1 MIWFKINE
9 SWYIDLTQI
18 REFGVPKDR
27 PGTIMVTYKDGK
39 EDFYGVND
47 PRETFNRLAEYVSMV
62 FSPVL
67 TPTMSSDEIL
77 KTMEGIPNGVV

>member
-27 PGTIMVTYKDGK
+27 PGAIMVTYKDGK

-47 PRETFNRLAEYVSMV
+47 PRETFNRLAEFVSMV
-62 FSPVL
+62 FPPLIASS
-67 TPTMSSDEIL
+67 SSDEIL
-77 KTMEGIPNGVV
+77 NTMEGVSNGVV